1 MRRRHL
7 DAPRGIAPLSR
18 SRRPD
23 QTGVSPRP
31 VYPAAARCTWPGV
44 NVASHA
50 HGYRIPSHPS
60 NASRSSAPRG
70 GRNGGNIGRPSQ
82 LVKRDSREMTFSSCI
97 SVIYST
103 EKKVGTAACGAD
115 FFPHSRERIFSSRRY
130 LLQPPNFSHGAC
142 SGLTFVRGGDLVA
155 GDPVPDSSESRRRH
169 FRSEWVFRC
178 LGWRSL

>member
-44 NVASHA
+44 NVESHA

-70 GRNGGNIGRPSQ
+70 GRNGGNIAKPPTGIKSQ
-82 LVKRDSREMTFSSCI
+82 SREMNIFIAHKRDLFERRKKSALLREVPTFFR
-97 SVIYST
+97 T
-103 EKKVGTAACGAD
+103 T
-115 FFPHSRERIFSSRRY
+115 
-130 LLQPPNFSHGAC
+130 
-142 SGLTFVRGGDLVA
+142 RG
-155 GDPVPDSSESRRRH
+155 
-169 FRSEWVFRC
+169 
-178 LGWRSL
+178 

>member
-31 VYPAAARCTWPGV
+31 VYPAAARCMWPGV

-50 HGYRIPSHPS
+50 HGCRIPSHPS

-70 GRNGGNIGRPSQ
+70 GWNGGNIGRPSQ
-82 LVKRDSREMTFSSCI
+82 LVKRDSRKMNVFIAHKRDLFERGKKSAW
-97 SVIYST
+97 ST
-103 EKKVGTAACGAD
+103 KEK
-115 FFPHSRERIFSSRRY
+115 SRHAYRMKEKSRHRWMW
-130 LLQPPNFSHGAC
+130 HEKITRA
-142 SGLTFVRGGDLVA
+142 
-155 GDPVPDSSESRRRH
+155 
-169 FRSEWVFRC
+169 
-178 LGWRSL
+178 

>member
-18 SRRPD
+18 SRAPD

-44 NVASHA
+44 SVESHA

-82 LVKRDSREMTFSSCI
+82 LVKRDSRTMNVFIAHKRGLFERR
-97 SVIYST
+97 
-103 EKKVGTAACGAD
+103 KKSAPAARGAD
-115 FFPHSRERIFSSRRY
+115 FFLTAGSEFFSS
-130 LLQPPNFSHGAC
+130 
-142 SGLTFVRGGDLVA
+142 LT
-155 GDPVPDSSESRRRH
+155 P
-169 FRSEWVFRC
+169 
-178 LGWRSL
+178 

>member
-70 GRNGGNIGRPSQ
+70 GRNGGNIGHPSQ
-82 LVKRDSREMTFSSCI
+82 LVKHDSRKMNVFIMHKRDLFERRKKSAPLHEAPTFFTPPEI
-97 SVIYST
+97 FFRT
-103 EKKVGTAACGAD
+103 ERSAEFFRRGTA
-115 FFPHSRERIFSSRRY
+115 RRI
-130 LLQPPNFSHGAC
+130 G
-142 SGLTFVRGGDLVA
+142 
-155 GDPVPDSSESRRRH
+155 
-169 FRSEWVFRC
+169 
-178 LGWRSL
+178 

>member
-23 QTGVSPRP
+23 QTGVSPRR
-31 VYPAAARCTWPGV
+31 VYPAAARCMWPGV

-70 GRNGGNIGRPSQ
+70 GRNGANIGRPSQ
-82 LVKRDSREMTFSSCI
+82 LVKHDSRKMTFFI
-97 SVIYST
+97 VHT
-103 EKKVGTAACGAD
+103 PDLFDGEKSRHLLREVPTFFAQSAAANFFHGGEACLPTFFFTRCPGPAFDVEDMDGQAHNPTA
-115 FFPHSRERIFSSRRY
+115 SERGGS
-130 LLQPPNFSHGAC
+130 C
-142 SGLTFVRGGDLVA
+142 SGHPRLL
-155 GDPVPDSSESRRRH
+155 P
-169 FRSEWVFRC
+169 
-178 LGWRSL
+178 L